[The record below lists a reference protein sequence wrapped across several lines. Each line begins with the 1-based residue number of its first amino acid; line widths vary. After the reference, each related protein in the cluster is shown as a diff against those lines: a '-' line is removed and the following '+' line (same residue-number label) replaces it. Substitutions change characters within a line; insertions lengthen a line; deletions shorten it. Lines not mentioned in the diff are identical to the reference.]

1 MDLIVILVQAG
12 TRACHTHASQE
23 AGRGLQSPLRIC
35 ARLYLVALPGAVISA
50 LAIYDWIEQR
60 RKKPK

>member
-1 MDLIVILVQAG
+1 MQLSQYQAVPGEKQSNDMDLIAAIA
-12 TRACHTHASQE
+12 T
-23 AGRGLQSPLRIC
+23 II
-35 ARLYLVALPGAVISA
+35 GAISGA

>member
-1 MDLIVILVQAG
+1 MDLIVI
-12 TRACHTHASQE
+12 
-23 AGRGLQSPLRIC
+23 
-35 ARLYLVALPGAVISA
+35 LVALPGAVISA